1 MVNTETVIV
10 DVQALENA
18 ISSFTQCST
27 AIGNNASELQTNASQ
42 IYQAMKSSASD
53 TYQRKMRN
61 LVKNVQSAQAEL
73 KVKIQEL
80 SNYCE
85 RSKNAEK
92 SAQNIADSILEQ
104 GFMK

>member
-1 MVNTETVIV
+1 MANTETVIV

-53 TYQRKMRN
+53 TYQRKMTN

-73 KVKIQEL
+73 KIQEL